1 MAFWLSRRWPKMV
14 LGAGFRGRAP
24 TVSFCLQDRS
34 GTAAP
39 TLGHST
45 PAPLR
50 SAPSAGGPTGAQQRH
65 GLVPR
70 RIAIVIEDRLRG
82 VLSDVDAAQA
92 ISRVRAAAME
102 HRARKAD
109 DAAGVDD
116 RGHAGVVPEVPN
128 HVVGRRVSAV
138 WHYLPRTG
146 AVVRQDEDGAVR
158 FVDVVQGDPARHVLG
173 VLVRDVAA
181 VLMPGEARLA
191 VGALDDELVVEQAGV
206 LADCGAADLA
216 HCLAEQQLPQR
227 VAARRAVVDEVA
239 LAPPVETYDVGSGRV
254 HLRVALVHAPLALAP
269 QHLKRPTIERILDDE
284 PALVTVRPNV
294 IVGDHRGLLSNAASA
309 GAILVATPRPQ
320 SALNGGPRD
329 DRRARPPDGRRSY
342 LLRSGEPVDRNLRL

>member
-14 LGAGFRGRAP
+14 LGAGFRGQAP

-70 RIAIVIEDRLRG
+70 RIAIVIEDRLGG
-82 VLSDVDAAQA
+82 VLSHVHAAQA

-102 HRARKAD
+102 HGARKAN

-116 RGHAGVVPEVPN
+116 RGYAGVVAEIAN

-138 WHYLPRTG
+138 WHHLARVGT
-146 AVVRQDEDGAVR
+146 VVRQDIDVAVR
-158 FVDVVQGDPARHVLG
+158 LVDVVQRDPARHVLEM
-173 VLVRDVAA
+173 LVRDVAA

-191 VGALDDELVVEQAGV
+191 VGALDDELVVEQVG
-206 LADCGAADLA
+206 LLTNRGAADLP
-216 HCLAEQQLPQR
+216 HCLAEQQLTQ
-227 VAARRAVVDEVA
+227 
-239 LAPPVETYDVGSGRV
+239 
-254 HLRVALVHAPLALAP
+254 
-269 QHLKRPTIERILDDE
+269 
-284 PALVTVRPNV
+284 
-294 IVGDHRGLLSNAASA
+294 
-309 GAILVATPRPQ
+309 
-320 SALNGGPRD
+320 
-329 DRRARPPDGRRSY
+329 
-342 LLRSGEPVDRNLRL
+342 